1 MNFLAT
7 IFVMGGVNLFISD
20 CMWINSL
27 TSKIPSWIQRFLLP
41 ELESIKGGLKAINA
55 RIGELD
61 KRVESL
67 RNEMTARFEAVN
79 SRIDSL
85 GKRFDVAERLA
96 VIEAKLR
103 EHDETLKKIV

>member
-1 MNFLAT
+1 
-7 IFVMGGVNLFISD
+7 V
-20 CMWINSL
+20 

-41 ELESIKGGLKAINA
+41 ELESIKGELKAINT
-55 RIGELD
+55 RIEELD

-67 RNEMTARFEAVN
+67 RNEMIARFEAVN

-85 GKRFDVAERLA
+85 DKRLDVAERLA

-103 EHDETLKKIV
+103 EHDEALKKIA

>member
-1 MNFLAT
+1 
-7 IFVMGGVNLFISD
+7 
-20 CMWINSL
+20 
-27 TSKIPSWIQRFLLP
+27 LP
-41 ELESIKGGLKAINA
+41 ELEFIKGELKAIN
-55 RIGELD
+55 ICIEELD

-67 RNEMTARFEAVN
+67 RNEMIARFEAVN

-85 GKRFDVAERLA
+85 DKRLDVAERLA